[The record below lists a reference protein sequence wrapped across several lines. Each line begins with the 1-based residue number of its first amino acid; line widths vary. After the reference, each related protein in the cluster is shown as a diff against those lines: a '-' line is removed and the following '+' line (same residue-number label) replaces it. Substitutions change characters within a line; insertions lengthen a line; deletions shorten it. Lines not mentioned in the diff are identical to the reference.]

1 MTPLEKFD
9 RAAARYLEDA
19 KFANKSACTLR
30 NYAGRIGFFRDFW
43 VTRQGGDPKKDPTSD
58 DVRAWVH
65 SLTIDRSPSTVAQ
78 YVVELRQFFA
88 YCCDESIS
96 GEKFYNANPV
106 YKRLTPK
113 VPKKPYDDLL
123 TPDQIATIYEWQP
136 SKAKDFQIRAVI
148 WTMIDTGIRT
158 EELLSLTEADVDF
171 ANSEIVIRSGKGD
184 KFRTV
189 DMHPSTAA
197 AIKAYL
203 RTGIRPKAAKKGD
216 VLFSPFEGG
225 KIYKS
230 SQSWLSPAISGRILG
245 LTGEENVRAHDLRHI
260 SARMALCSGM
270 SLERLQGKL
279 GHASIVTTQMY
290 SGALTAT
297 RQMMQMG
304 VAFDA
309 QNAAAERIRN
319 EKVRKMQRAVTG

>member
-19 KFANKSACTLR
+19 KYSNKSACTLR
-30 NYAGRIGFFRDFW
+30 NYETRIGFFRDFW
-43 VTRQGGDPKKDPTSD
+43 VTRQGGSPKKDPTSD

-78 YVVELRQFFA
+78 YITELRQFFA
-88 YCCDESIS
+88 YCCDESVS
-96 GEKFYNANPV
+96 GEKIYSANPV
-106 YKRLTPK
+106 YKRLNPK

-123 TPDQIATIYEWQP
+123 TPDQIAKVYEWEP
-136 SKAKDFQIRAVI
+136 AHARDFQIRAI
-148 WTMIDTGIRT
+148 IFMMIDTGIRT

-171 ANSEIVIRSGKGD
+171 ANLEVVIRSGKGD

-197 AIKAYL
+197 AVKSYL
-203 RTGIRPKAAKKGD
+203 RANIRPKNAKKGD

-230 SQSWLSPAISGRILG
+230 TQSWLSYNISGRILHI
-245 LTGEENVRAHDLRHI
+245 TGEENVRAHDLRHI

-279 GHASIVTTQMY
+279 GHSSIVTTQMY

-297 RQMMQMG
+297 KQMMQMG

-309 QNAAAERIRN
+309 QNAAAERISH
-319 EKVRKMQRAVTG
+319 EKVRKMQRLVTG